1 MHINCIKRGKASA
14 KPCYINPSKNLTLR
28 ELELRDSVYNEDD
41 VVCGDDD
48 DDDDDDDDGDDD
60 NGNVDRDGFD
70 QKQPQCKVRWAI
82 ICGSGSSNQNTYLPH
97 KTIAHCDNEDEYHGG
112 TSWCLC

>member
-48 DDDDDDDDGDDD
+48 DDGLPAYSHHDKIPPWWEMSVMIKVGMC
-60 NGNVDRDGFD
+60 
-70 QKQPQCKVRWAI
+70 QCQI
-82 ICGSGSSNQNTYLPH
+82 P
-97 KTIAHCDNEDEYHGG
+97 TIHDKLQQLALVSYS
-112 TSWCLC
+112 TPPLC

>member
-41 VVCGDDD
+41 VVCGDY
-48 DDDDDDDDGDDD
+48 DDDDDGDDGGD
-60 NGNVDRDGFD
+60 DGDDGGDDDDDGGDRDGFD
-70 QKQPQCKVRWAI
+70 QKQPQCKV
-82 ICGSGSSNQNTYLPH
+82 
-97 KTIAHCDNEDEYHGG
+97 
-112 TSWCLC
+112 

>member
-1 MHINCIKRGKASA
+1 MHINWINRGKASA

-28 ELELRDSVYNEDD
+28 ELELRDSVYYEDD

-60 NGNVDRDGFD
+60 DGDDDDDDDGDNDDRVGVSLR
-70 QKQPQCKVRWAI
+70 PVRLT
-82 ICGSGSSNQNTYLPH
+82 SGSSPKKLTNGAVRPQ
-97 KTIAHCDNEDEYHGG
+97 C
-112 TSWCLC
+112 S